1 MIRKNNEAI
10 CLRNGD
16 NVQIRRNRR
25 SPYAGRSG
33 VLSAIEPNDPYGACL
48 VHFDDGMQFRY
59 GMKELEKV
67 TAPSPHF
74 YQRAIRVLI
83 ELRRSLRA

>member
-1 MIRKNNEAI
+1 MNHQNCAA
-10 CLRNGD
+10 LRNGD
-16 NVQIRRNRR
+16 DVRIRRSWR

-33 VLSAIEPNDPYGACL
+33 VLSAIEPNEPYGAYL
-48 VHFDDGMQFRY
+48 VHFDDGMEFRY
-59 GMKELEKV
+59 GFQDLEAL

-74 YQRAIRVLI
+74 YERAIRVLI